1 VIRKIIGVVMLLIA
15 VIGLG
20 LSAFGIVT
28 SRELFEDIALRLDNT
43 LSLAADSLDTVSETL
58 LLTKT
63 TFSQVEESLE
73 TVGETA
79 VELSQTIDNTQP
91 LMNQIT
97 IVATSELPDSLE
109 AVQSSIPDIAEAAG
123 AIDDTLRLLDSFEV
137 DREIFGVPIRFDLG
151 VNYQPDA
158 ALDYTVN
165 QLGQSLDGIPD
176 SLRGLEVDMSAVSQN
191 LDNIGSNVLT
201 ISEDLERINQSVGE
215 IEPLIDDY
223 IRLVE
228 ETDLLIQEAQ
238 DSIAQLLDAVTLIA
252 TALFFWMGLNQIVPL
267 YLAWTLLIDT
277 NEEKPGKNGETVG
290 DQSDTDSALADSVD
304 SV

>member
-1 VIRKIIGVVMLLIA
+1 MINKIIGVVMLLIA
-15 VIGLG
+15 LTGLG

-43 LSLAADSLDTVSETL
+43 LILAADSLDTVAETL

-63 TFSQVEESLE
+63 TVIQVEESLE

-79 VELSQTIDNTQP
+79 AELSQTIDNTQP

-97 IVATSELPDSLE
+97 IVATQELPDSLE

-123 AIDDTLRLLDSFEV
+123 AIDDTLLLLDSFEV
-137 DREIFGVPIRFDLG
+137 DRKIFGVPIRFDLG
-151 VNYQPDA
+151 VDYQPDA
-158 ALDYTVN
+158 PLDDTVN
-165 QLGQSLDGIPD
+165 QLGESLDGIPD
-176 SLRGLEVDMSAVSQN
+176 SLRGLEVNMSAVSQN

-215 IEPLIDDY
+215 VEPLIDDY
-223 IRLVE
+223 IRLIE

-252 TALFFWMGLNQIVPL
+252 TALFIWMGLNQIVPL

-277 NEEKPGKNGETVG
+277 NEKKTGQNGNTVE
-290 DQSDTDSALADSVD
+290 DQPDTDSALADSVD